1 MTQVRAGTRAP
12 DPAQTAGWR
21 ESLAESW
28 PLLVTGLICVAFAG
42 IFAIELP
49 HRTVDRLSPSLL
61 FAAVGITGVVGGLA
75 SFLTGPDDPEP
86 VSQSLRTA
94 PGPIRAS
101 TEDPAS
107 LFTEAPDRW
116 NGRPVP
122 EVVVGRLTP
131 TPSPKRRGA
140 STYSDPSGDEGPRR
154 GLPASRA
161 EPRWTKG
168 RLLRLS
174 EEGELT
180 VYSVDDALRDL
191 EYVTRTIHA
200 RRAGSPPIS
209 GSPDP

>member
-1 MTQVRAGTRAP
+1 MTGAIARTRP
-12 DPAQTAGWR
+12 SDPAQTAGWR

-28 PLLVTGLICVAFAG
+28 PLLITGLVCVVFAA
-42 IFAIELP
+42 IFALEQP

-75 SFLTGPDDPEP
+75 SFLTGPDDPELESESRP
-86 VSQSLRTA
+86 SARGPARA
-94 PGPIRAS
+94 P
-101 TEDPAS
+101 TEDP
-107 LFTEAPDRW
+107 TELAMKKPDRW

-131 TPSPKRRGA
+131 TPAPTRRGA
-140 STYSDPSGDEGPRR
+140 STYSGPSGDEGSRHGP
-154 GLPASRA
+154 LAHRA
-161 EPRWTKG
+161 EPRWTNG

-191 EYVTRTIHA
+191 EFVTRTIHA
-200 RRAGSPPIS
+200 RRAGAGPGS
-209 GSPDP
+209 GSPDS